1 MKEAH
6 LALRETHSMLHA
18 STGPQLQFQQCFD
31 RFFPTARVLDVG
43 CGAGDLTA
51 EMARR
56 VPLGSVLGV
65 DHCYRTIVQAA
76 RRCPPDQYP
85 NLRFATANARTLK
98 LREEPFDFVV
108 SRNCLH
114 LVRVPGLTFPAIAKQ
129 LKPGGTMHVWFQ
141 GFGHCQE
148 VTDTLFVLCTR
159 EHWKEYFAGFELQRY
174 LMTPRFCEP
183 WLNLSQLR
191 PKQLEFARRTLDF
204 PSTEIF
210 VQWLQWA
217 WPEYW
222 KLVPAAHR
230 PQFNEEFVE
239 LYPLK
244 TGSTYQAHAVWL
256 VVDAVKD
263 HTIWP
268 PTIL

>member
-1 MKEAH
+1 MP
-6 LALRETHSMLHA
+6 HA
-18 STGPQLQFQQCFD
+18 SAQPELQFQHCFD
-31 RFFPTARVLDVG
+31 RFSPTARVLDVG

-65 DHCYRTIVQAA
+65 DHCYRTIVQAS
-76 RRCPPDQYP
+76 RRCPPALHP

-98 LREEPFDFVV
+98 LRAEPFDFVV

-114 LVRVPGLTFPAIAKQ
+114 LVRVPGLAFPAIAKQ
-129 LKPGGTMHVWFQ
+129 LKPGATMHVWFQ
-141 GFGHCQE
+141 GFGHGQE
-148 VTDTLFVLCTR
+148 ITETLFVLFTR
-159 EHWKEYFAGFELQRY
+159 EQWKEYFVGFEPQRY

-183 WLNLSQLR
+183 WLSISQLR
-191 PKQLEFARRTLDF
+191 PNQLEFIRRTLDF
-204 PSTEIF
+204 PSQEIF

-222 KLVPAAHR
+222 NLVPTAQHPR
-230 PQFNEEFVE
+230 FNQEFLE

-244 TGSTYQAHAVWL
+244 TSSTYQVQAVWL
-256 VVDAVKD
+256 MVDAVRD
-263 HTIWP
+263 
-268 PTIL
+268 